1 MRSYEKLST
10 FGPSPGKTLS
20 GRKNAP
26 FCARQVCHGVTDV
39 PNFGTSVTVGTEI
52 RPGSRSYFPTL
63 GAHRL
68 PLRESAARANEECYG
83 SRQDERSSIRHPRL
97 LSIKGLRPLLP
108 PAPLKSLSDFV
119 FAKVPGP
126 RRSAGADFATLYPPH
141 GSRRHACCLVLPG
154 QPGSKRAILRAPMA
168 LKNVRLAAADYGNG
182 RRRCPQPLPAAQEY
196 FARRLITRG
205 SRRKSYIPAV
215 TAPTQKTP

>member
-1 MRSYEKLST
+1 MRRYEKLST

-52 RPGSRSYFPTL
+52 RPGSRSYSHTL
-63 GAHRL
+63 SAHRL

-97 LSIKGLRPLLP
+97 LSMKGAPPPVTPCAAQVPVRLCLRQSPGTASVRWCGLRYALPTARLATPRLLP
-108 PAPLKSLSDFV
+108 GAATPTGQQAGDFE
-119 FAKVPGP
+119 
-126 RRSAGADFATLYPPH
+126 SPH
-141 GSRRHACCLVLPG
+141 GSQNRPPC
-154 QPGSKRAILRAPMA
+154 S
-168 LKNVRLAAADYGNG
+168 
-182 RRRCPQPLPAAQEY
+182 
-196 FARRLITRG
+196 RRLW
-205 SRRKSYIPAV
+205 
-215 TAPTQKTP
+215 